1 VGNPELPK
9 DVIQYPTRGFN
20 IPFFV
25 RPLEKDQDKIEK
37 VPLFVSAD
45 RGKTWKR
52 VMDGKPNDERFG
64 SFEFTADR
72 DFQQYWFATQA
83 HFKSG
88 KIEPAETGKLQPAMK
103 IYVNPLRNDAKVQ
116 RVPEK

>member
-9 DVIQYPTRGFN
+9 DVIQYPTRGFR
-20 IPFFV
+20 IPFVV

-37 VPLFVSAD
+37 MRLFVSAD

-52 VMDGKPNDERFG
+52 VMDAKPDDERFG

-72 DFQQYWFATQA
+72 DFQQYWFGLQ
-83 HFKSG
+83 HYYKSG
-88 KIEPAETGKLQPAMK
+88 KVDPAETSKLEPAMK
-103 IYVNPLRNDAKVQ
+103 IYINPLRTDAKVQ